1 MIALTDHIAK
11 QGWTQAEAAVRL
23 GVTQPRISDLMRGKF
38 NAFGLDHLVTML
50 ARGGMSV
57 DFRARKRAAR
67 RAACQRSLPIR
78 YRTFRRRHQF
88 RRRRPRVTTGPAAAI
103 PPPLAVLIS
112 PPMGAGAG
120 AQAAAAASARRGFAW
135 APDWRAYFARALDR
149 EVEER
154 RFFLWI
160 PVAAMAGVALNFA
173 ADQEPA
179 LWLPALLAA
188 LFAVLAW
195 AARAR
200 PVARGLLIGAAALCG
215 GFLSTSLRIAWL
227 EAPTLDHVRI
237 VKLAGFVEEVDFRPV
252 GARLVLAVVDHGD
265 LPAELALRRVR
276 VTTRKTPDLAAGDYV
291 ALQARLLPPSRA
303 VLPGGYD
310 FARDAYFAGVGAV
323 GSTLGAISV
332 QPAPV
337 DAAWRQRFAAT
348 LDHARNRLALRVNAI
363 IGGDEGAIA
372 AAMVTGKR
380 DFLSNDAKDLI
391 RQAGI
396 FHIITISG
404 VQMTLVAGIF
414 FVVARRL
421 LALSPTLALKFPIK
435 KWAAGAA
442 MVGSFAY
449 DLATGSRVGTERAL
463 IMTLIVLGAVILDRR
478 ALTMRNLALAVLAIV
493 ALQPEAILGVSFQL
507 SFAAVAA
514 LVATMEA
521 RLARFDLSRDPFLP
535 PRGRPPRRSFAHVHL
550 FDKPRELLF
559 ATFCATSATA
569 SFMAYHFHD
578 LSPYVLI
585 GNPLTLTVIELFAVP
600 GALLGAALYPLGL
613 DAPVWLYVGVG
624 IRFILWAARFI
635 AAAPGS
641 TLHLA
646 AFAPFALPFLS
657 LAVLS
662 ATLWRSWMFR
672 AMAIPF
678 AAIGVFGAFCGPHY
692 DAIVAPSGD
701 LAAVRDAD
709 GKLQIVGKRLNPFAA
724 EQWLAADGDG
734 REPAAARDPDA
745 ACDRTG
751 CVAALPEGQ
760 SLAVVIDRAAFEEDC
775 ARAEVVVS
783 PLTAPADCAA
793 LTFDE
798 RRLAA
803 SGAVAL
809 SWDGTRFVV
818 AAARAATEDRPWSPA
833 PKRPR
838 GERVTRPG
846 PPTGAGKGADPA
858 DPGEQAPE

>member
-1 MIALTDHIAK
+1 MATGGRSGVLV
-11 QGWTQAEAAVRL
+11 AAV
-23 GVTQPRISDLMRGKF
+23 
-38 NAFGLDHLVTML
+38 
-50 ARGGMSV
+50 
-57 DFRARKRAAR
+57 
-67 RAACQRSLPIR
+67 
-78 YRTFRRRHQF
+78 
-88 RRRRPRVTTGPAAAI
+88 
-103 PPPLAVLIS
+103 
-112 PPMGAGAG
+112 
-120 AQAAAAASARRGFAW
+120 ARRGFAW
-135 APDWRAYFARALDR
+135 APDWRAALAGALAREA
-149 EVEER
+149 EER

-173 ADQEPA
+173 ADGEPV

-188 LFAVLAW
+188 VFAALAW

-200 PVARGLLIGAAALCG
+200 PLARGLLIGAAAFCA
-215 GFLSTSLRIAWL
+215 GFLSTGLRIARV
-227 EAPTLDHVRI
+227 ETPMLDHVRI
-237 VKLAGFVEEVDFRPV
+237 AKMQGFVEEVDFRTA
-252 GARLVLAVVDHGD
+252 GARLVIAVVDRGD
-265 LPAELALRRVR
+265 MPAELAPRRVR
-276 VTTRKTPDLAAGDYV
+276 VTTRTSPRVAAGDYV

-323 GSTLGAISV
+323 GSTLGAIKVLPPPS
-332 QPAPV
+332 
-337 DAAWRQRFAAT
+337 DATWRQRVGAAI
-348 LDHARNRLALRVNAI
+348 DHARNRLALRVSAI

-391 RQAGI
+391 REAGI

-421 LALSPTLALKFPIK
+421 LALSPALALRYPIK

-442 MVGSFAY
+442 MLGSLAY

-463 IMTLIVLGAVILDRR
+463 IMTVIVLGAVMLDRR
-478 ALTMRNLALAVLAIV
+478 ALTMRNLALAVLTIV
-493 ALQPEAILGVSFQL
+493 ALEPEAILGVSFQL

-514 LVATMEA
+514 LVAVMEA
-521 RLARFDLSRDPFLP
+521 RLARGEAGRDPFLP
-535 PRGRPPRRSFAHVHL
+535 QRGRLPRRGEL
-550 FDKPRELLF
+550 FIHFVDKPRALLF

-600 GALLGAALYPLGL
+600 GALLGTALYPLGL
-613 DAPVWLYVGVG
+613 DAPVWLYVGAG
-624 IRFILWAARFI
+624 IRFVLWAARII

-657 LAVLS
+657 LAVLN
-662 ATLWRSWMFR
+662 ATLWRTWTFR
-672 AMAIPF
+672 AMAIPC
-678 AAIGVFGAFCGPHY
+678 AAIGVVGALSGARY

-701 LAAVRDAD
+701 LAVVRDAD
-709 GKLQIVGKRLNPFAA
+709 GKLQVVGKRFNAFDA
-724 EQWLAADGDG
+724 EQWLAADGDA
-734 REPAAARDPDA
+734 RDPATARDPDA
-745 ACDRTG
+745 PCDRTG

-760 SLAVVIDRAAFEEDC
+760 SLSIVLDRAAFEEDC

-798 RRLAA
+798 RKLATT
-803 SGAVAL
+803 GAVGLAWNG
-809 SWDGTRFVV
+809 SRFVV
-818 AAARAATEDRPWSPA
+818 AADRAALEDRPWSPA
-833 PKRPR
+833 PKRPP
-838 GERVTRPG
+838 GERAPRPG
-846 PPTGAGKGADPA
+846 QPTDRGADPA
-858 DPGEQAPE
+858 DPGEDSPE